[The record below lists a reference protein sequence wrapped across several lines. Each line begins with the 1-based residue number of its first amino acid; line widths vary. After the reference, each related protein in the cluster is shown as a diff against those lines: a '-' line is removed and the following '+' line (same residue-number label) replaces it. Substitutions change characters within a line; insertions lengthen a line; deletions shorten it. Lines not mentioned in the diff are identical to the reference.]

1 MAAIPM
7 TTATADAA
15 GDPAAREN
23 TPPETPDA
31 VRTQRR
37 DRWIAT
43 GAGLAFVFVF
53 IVALFAGDR
62 LGIPLGLAERLESV
76 LLDTRFSM
84 RGPLEPSPRVAM
96 ALIDQPTIDRYGRFP
111 LNRRVL
117 ADALCGLADLGAEQ
131 IVVDL
136 VFTEASETEADD
148 ALIEALTECGAST
161 VVGYFFYTGSQ
172 EAPPLIER
180 DRVDRFAR
188 EALDVDVHV
197 RGGES
202 HVLAATGVHPP
213 HDRFLSRSMPIG
225 YLNLRVDKGGIV
237 RRVQFAIEFEDRVYP
252 SIEAV
257 AVAGTVTPLDGD
269 GTPLSLTGS
278 HLNPRLTGP
287 GIDVELDGSGAALI
301 NYVGPQGTF
310 PTVSLV
316 EVLDAVSAEAD
327 PADAAAVRAVVS
339 GRTVVLGPSAVG
351 LWDRRDTPFSAATP
365 AMQIHATVLD
375 NMFEDRFLERP
386 SWLLLLE
393 WLVLG
398 LFGVG
403 LAIVLARAPLWLGTA
418 LTTAV
423 VWVGIGLSQL
433 AFSRADLWVHIVPWI
448 AEIALLFGG
457 VTALRF
463 GQETAQRRRERAER
477 MKVIDLFGRYVAPE
491 VVGRMVA
498 SPDEVRIGGERREL
512 TILFSDIFGFTGIS
526 EKLPPERLASL
537 LNEYLGEA
545 TVAIQDNRGML
556 DKYIGD
562 AVMALFGVPL
572 DDPKHAEHA
581 LRAALAKLEA
591 IDVVNRRWAATG
603 ELDEPLRVGIGINSG
618 IAVVGNMGSAVRF
631 EYTALG
637 DEVNLASRIEGLT
650 RKYDVDCLVSE
661 ATRDAVGQAFSFREV
676 DRVQVKGR
684 GAAVTLY
691 ELLGE
696 AGEEIPAHVPEYERA
711 LEHMR
716 AQRWDEAEAG
726 LQRVLESHP
735 GDGPGGVMLERVRAF
750 RVQPPD
756 PGWDG
761 AHTFRSK

>member
-1 MAAIPM
+1 M
-7 TTATADAA
+7 TTSTAAA
-15 GDPAAREN
+15 GSAPPAPEE
-23 TPPETPDA
+23 TPPGTTDEA
-31 VRTQRR
+31 RTRRR

-43 GAGLAFVFVF
+43 AVGLAIVFVFV
-53 IVALFAGDR
+53 VAIFAGDR
-62 LGIPLGLAERLESV
+62 LGIPLGLADRLEGAI
-76 LLDTRFSM
+76 LDTRFSM
-84 RGPLEPSPRVAM
+84 RGPLEPSPRVAL
-96 ALIDQPTIDRYGRFP
+96 AAIDQFTIDRYGRFP
-111 LNRRVL
+111 LDRRVL
-117 ADALCGLADLGAEQ
+117 ADALCALGELGAEQ
-131 IVVDL
+131 VVVDL
-136 VFTEASETEADD
+136 VFTEASDTAADD
-148 ALIEALTECGAST
+148 ALIEALTGCDVPI
-161 VVGYFFYTGSQ
+161 VVGYFFYTETQ

-180 DRVDRFAR
+180 ERVDKFSR
-188 EALDVDVHV
+188 EALDIDAHL
-197 RGGES
+197 RGGET
-202 HVLAATGVHPP
+202 HMLAGTGVHPP

-225 YLNLRVDKGGIV
+225 HLNLRVDQGGIV
-237 RRVQFAIEFEDRVYP
+237 RRTQFAIEFEDQLYP

-257 AVAGTVTPLDGD
+257 AVAGTHTALDGD

-278 HLNPRLTGP
+278 VQNPRLTGP
-287 GIDVELDGSGAALI
+287 GIDIELDGSGAALI

-310 PTVSLV
+310 PTVSLA
-316 EVLDAVSAEAD
+316 EVLEAVSQEGNASEA
-327 PADAAAVRAVVS
+327 ATVRGVVT
-339 GRTVVLGPSAVG
+339 GRSVILGPSAVG
-351 LWDRRDTPFSAATP
+351 LWDRRDTPFSAASP
-365 AMQIHATVLD
+365 AMQIHATVMD

-386 SWLLLLE
+386 SWLWLLE

-398 LFGVG
+398 FIGAI

-418 LTTAV
+418 FSALVAAA
-423 VWVGIGLSQL
+423 GIGLSQA
-433 AFSRADLWVHIVPWI
+433 AFSRADLWVHVVPWT
-448 AEIALLFGG
+448 AEIGLLFGCL
-457 VTALRF
+457 TALRF
-463 GQETAQRRRERAER
+463 GQEAAQRRRERAER

-491 VVGRMVA
+491 VVSRMVA

-512 TILFSDIFGFTGIS
+512 SILFSDIFGFTGIS

-572 DDPKHAEHA
+572 DDPRHAEHS
-581 LRAALAKLEA
+581 LRAALAKLGA
-591 IDVVNRRWAATG
+591 IEVVNRRWAATG

-661 ATRDAVGQAFSFREV
+661 ATRNAVGQAFTFREV

-684 GAAVTLY
+684 AASVTLY

-726 LQRVLESHP
+726 FQRVLESHP
-735 GDGPGGVMLERVRAF
+735 GDGPGTVMLERVRAF
-750 RVQPPD
+750 RVQPPS

-761 AHTFRSK
+761 AHTFSSK

>member
-1 MAAIPM
+1 MP
-7 TTATADAA
+7 TPTADAENA
-15 GDPAAREN
+15 PSIPKKSPQKNTDEAR
-23 TPPETPDA
+23 A
-31 VRTQRR
+31 RRR
-37 DRWIAT
+37 DRWFAT
-43 GAGLAFVFVF
+43 IAGLAIVFVFVTA
-53 IVALFAGDR
+53 IFAGDR
-62 LGIPLGLAERLESV
+62 LGIPLGLADRLETAI
-76 LLDTRFSM
+76 LDTRFSM

-96 ALIDQPTIDRYGRFP
+96 AVIDQATIDRFGRFP
-111 LNRRVL
+111 LDRRVM
-117 ADALCGLADLGAEQ
+117 ADALYALSELGAEQ
-131 IVVDL
+131 IIVDL
-136 VFTEASETEADD
+136 VFTEASDEEADD
-148 ALIEALTECGAST
+148 ALIGALTRCRAST
-161 VVGYFFYTGSQ
+161 VFGYFFYTGTQ

-180 DRVDRFAR
+180 ERVDKFTR
-188 EALDVDVHV
+188 EALGVDDHL
-197 RGGES
+197 RGGEA
-202 HVLAATGVHPP
+202 HMLAATGVHPP
-213 HDRFLSRSMPIG
+213 HDLFLSRDMPIG

-237 RRVQFAIEFEDRVYP
+237 RRVQFAIEFEGRVYP

-257 AVAGTVTPLDGD
+257 AVAGSRMPLDGD

-278 HLNPRLTGP
+278 ALNPRLTGP
-287 GIDVELDGSGAALI
+287 DIDVELDGSGAALI
-301 NYVGPQGTF
+301 NYVGAQGTF
-310 PTVSLV
+310 PTISLV
-316 EVLDAVSAEAD
+316 EVFEAVSQEAD
-327 PADAAAVRAVVS
+327 AGTTAAARSVVS

-351 LWDRRDTPFSAATP
+351 LWDRRDTPYSAATP

-386 SWLLLLE
+386 DWLWLLE
-393 WLVLG
+393 WLVLA
-398 LFGVG
+398 FVG
-403 LAIVLARAPLWLGTA
+403 ALLAIVLARAPLWLGTVFSAVVA
-418 LTTAV
+418 LT
-423 VWVGIGLSQL
+423 GLGLSQI
-433 AFSRADLWVHIVPWI
+433 AFTRADLWIHVVPWT
-448 AEIALLFGG
+448 AEIALLFG
-457 VTALRF
+457 VLTALRF
-463 GQETAQRRRERAER
+463 GQEAAQRRREAAER
-477 MKVIDLFGRYVAPE
+477 MKVIELFGRYVAPE
-491 VVGRMVA
+491 VVSRMVA

-512 TILFSDIFGFTGIS
+512 SILFSDIFGFTGIS

-572 DDPKHAEHA
+572 DDPKHAEHS

-591 IDVVNRRWAATG
+591 LEVVNRRWAATG

-661 ATRDAVGQAFSFREV
+661 ATRDAGGEGFSFREV

-684 GAAVTLY
+684 GGAVTLY

-696 AGEEIPAHVPEYERA
+696 AGQEIPAHVAVYERA

-716 AQRWDEAEAG
+716 ARRWDEAEAG
-726 LQRVLESHP
+726 FQDVLARHP

-750 RVQPPD
+750 RVQSPPPD
-756 PGWDG
+756 WDG
-761 AHTFRSK
+761 SHTFRSK